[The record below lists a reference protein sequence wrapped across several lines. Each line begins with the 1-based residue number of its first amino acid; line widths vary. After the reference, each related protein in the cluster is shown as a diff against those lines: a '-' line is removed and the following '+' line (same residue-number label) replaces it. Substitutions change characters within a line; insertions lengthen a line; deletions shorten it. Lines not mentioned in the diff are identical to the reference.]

1 MLEVIRTHAKTWIAK
16 VILALIT
23 VPFAFWGIDSYFSG
37 GGKAVT
43 VASVGDTE
51 ISEREFQQALNN
63 QRDGIQ
69 EQGGKADVNNPAFRK
84 QVLDQLVDTPEGP
97 KRQKSRISMFRLG
110 GIQYELIEVEID
122 ETGAYA
128 HAQDN
133 GGKMR
138 FHHIC
143 MRVPDFE
150 EFRKAVGQQDLPL
163 VFERNSGP
171 EALSFAYLD
180 GRKAFGHYLEY
191 VCMPDAMWE
200 RISAM

>member
-1 MLEVIRTHAKTWIAK
+1 MLVGTHYQNGYVCDDIEADIAE
-16 VILALIT
+16 
-23 VPFAFWGIDSYFSG
+23 F
-37 GGKAVT
+37 KARGLDKDPMIIPV
-43 VASVGDTE
+43 
-51 ISEREFQQALNN
+51 
-63 QRDGIQ
+63 
-69 EQGGKADVNNPAFRK
+69 
-84 QVLDQLVDTPEGP
+84 DQLVDTPDGP

-128 HAQDN
+128 NAPDN